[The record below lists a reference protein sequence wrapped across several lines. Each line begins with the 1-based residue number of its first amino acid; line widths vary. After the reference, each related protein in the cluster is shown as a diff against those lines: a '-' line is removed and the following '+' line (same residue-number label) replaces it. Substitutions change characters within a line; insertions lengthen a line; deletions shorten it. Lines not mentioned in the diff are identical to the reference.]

1 MIQDK
6 FCAICERVLED
17 KDSEHVCRS
26 CFRKAREPK
35 ETSVLLTDEG
45 AERLGFAY
53 AFGNLLNWGV
63 QKIIEVTGSKMPPPP
78 RNQEE
83 AARREA
89 AAREE
94 LKRIQRK
101 IKGDL
106 GDDWI

>member
-1 MIQDK
+1 MSQDE
-6 FCAICERVLED
+6 FCAICEQPLGEN
-17 KDSEHVCRS
+17 DSEHVCRS

-35 ETSVLLTDEG
+35 ETSVLLTEEG

-53 AFGNLLNWGV
+53 ALGNFLSWGA
-63 QKIIEVTGSKMPPPP
+63 QKLIEVAGAKMPPPP
-78 RNQEE
+78 KNLEE

-101 IKGDL
+101 IQGEP
-106 GDDWI
+106 